1 MRILVSSSLK
11 MIVRDYQ
18 AVFWALAFPL
28 IFLGVFRLFSFEG
41 GGTTELVVSADLESP
56 RGQAVTA
63 ALESVEF
70 LEVSIQ
76 PELDEAG
83 ARSILEDRDAH
94 AVLLLPAAA
103 EGETAHA
110 RLLHRINDPLG
121 AQFTIAAIESVVDEV
136 NLALLD
142 VPRAIQVQ
150 TENVDVRASTF
161 FQFVGPG
168 IIGMGLMT
176 FATINL
182 AGSLSRYREEGV
194 LRRIRA
200 TPLPPWRFFSS
211 VVGAHLIVAAVQVTV
226 LVAAAQALGADVLSG
241 GLAFFFIAI
250 LGTLIFL
257 NIGVIVAGRVQ
268 SRGGVEGAANAVTLP
283 MMFLSGTFFP
293 VEMLP
298 GVMQHAVQVLPLT
311 HMLSALRGVTIDGG
325 TFAEQWPEL
334 LIMAGWVLGTFVAAR
349 FAFSLR
355 DA

>member
-1 MRILVSSSLK
+1 MGILVSSSLK

-18 AVFWALAFPL
+18 AVFWAIAFPL

-41 GGTTELVVSADLESP
+41 GGTTELIVSADMDSP
-56 RGQAVTA
+56 SGQAVA
-63 ALESVEF
+63 SALESVDF
-70 LEVSIQ
+70 LEVSVR
-76 PELDEAG
+76 PGLDEAG
-83 ARSILEDRDAH
+83 ARQVLEDRDAH
-94 AVLLLPAAA
+94 AVLLVPGAADGQTA
-103 EGETAHA
+103 EG
-110 RLLHRINDPLG
+110 RLLHRINDPIG
-121 AQFTIAAIESVVDEV
+121 AQFTIAAIESVIDQV
-136 NLALLD
+136 NLALIG
-142 VPRAIQVQ
+142 VPRAIEVS
-150 TENVDVRASTF
+150 TESVDVRATSF
-161 FQFVGPG
+161 FQFLGPG

-211 VVGAHLIVAAVQVTV
+211 VVGAHLIIACVQVVV
-226 LVAAAQALGADVLSG
+226 LAAAAQALGADVLRG
-241 GLAFFFIAI
+241 GVAFFAIAI

-257 NIGVIVAGRVQ
+257 NIGVIIAGQVQ
-268 SRGGVEGAANAVTLP
+268 SRGGVEGAANAITLP

-293 VEMLP
+293 VETLP
-298 GVMQHAVQVLPLT
+298 GPVQHAVQALPLT

-325 TFAEQWPEL
+325 TLLDQWPAL
-334 LIMAGWVLGTFVAAR
+334 LIMLGWVLGTFVAAR